1 MEALEARRA
10 ELNNIRRK
18 YGLNTTHKNTFD
30 LGTDSSHIT
39 PKDITSALKLE
50 DINGFDDSD
59 FKLQNIG
66 QSNFPRNTPCFI
78 VGTKGS
84 GKTYLLA
91 SIAQYAYKT
100 KQFKRIFYIY
110 AENVDSTINR
120 AIPREHLFQIPHD
133 VATIFIIKYLSKK
146 TKFCSCK
153 RLIDSIQG
161 YKSIP
166 RCSASPLPAE
176 VNILSTLPIYWD
188 NYLNDLIKRKHIE
201 TTQALIQYANKTISK
216 YSDKET
222 VLTVEG
228 LEFNVGRMTLNDF
241 DMFIID
247 DIAQFADLFGT
258 NRRNAQ
264 LYKYFTIT
272 RQNMTTFYLAGQEL
286 QQLPKMY
293 RSQLGALV
301 VLKGV
306 DVIDSLRESKLPK
319 LNVLEVYKRFNTLKP
334 HEGVLVNYNT
344 GNIEF
349 IKV

>member
-1 MEALEARRA
+1 M
-10 ELNNIRRK
+10 
-18 YGLNTTHKNTFD
+18 
-30 LGTDSSHIT
+30 
-39 PKDITSALKLE
+39 
-50 DINGFDDSD
+50 
-59 FKLQNIG
+59 
-66 QSNFPRNTPCFI
+66 
-78 VGTKGS
+78 
-84 GKTYLLA
+84 
-91 SIAQYAYKT
+91 
-100 KQFKRIFYIY
+100 
-110 AENVDSTINR
+110 
-120 AIPREHLFQIPHD
+120 FQIPHD
-133 VATIFIIKYLSKK
+133 VATRFIIKYLSKK
-146 TKFCSCK
+146 TKFCTCK
-153 RLIDSIQG
+153 RFIDSLQA
-161 YKSIP
+161 YKSQ
-166 RCSASPLPAE
+166 LPAE
-176 VNILSTLPIYWD
+176 VIPLSTLPIYWD

-222 VLTVEG
+222 VLQVEG

-258 NRRNAQ
+258 TRKNAQ

-306 DVIDSLRESKLPK
+306 DVVDSLRESKLPK
-319 LNVLEVYKRFNTLKP
+319 LNVLEVYKRFSTLKQ

-344 GNIEF
+344 GEVEF